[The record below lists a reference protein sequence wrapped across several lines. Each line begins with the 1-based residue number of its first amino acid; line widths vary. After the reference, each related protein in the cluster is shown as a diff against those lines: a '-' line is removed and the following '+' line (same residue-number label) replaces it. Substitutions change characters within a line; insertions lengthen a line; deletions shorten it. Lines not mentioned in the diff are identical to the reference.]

1 MCGNGSMFLLFHL
14 NTKWVKEVSKIFNVY
29 LNNCQNASE
38 VQMQNKCLWVNIGYI
53 KDGIIWNKG
62 ETKEGIAKMEKQ
74 IMKL

>member
-38 VQMQNKCLWVNIGYI
+38 VQMQETILWMLWIETFVELKHG
-53 KDGIIWNKG
+53 KDGIIN
-62 ETKEGIAKMEKQ
+62 
-74 IMKL
+74 L